1 MSAINET
8 DTNEIE
14 YTLKTKSNIKFRD
27 MKGRPRWVRLE
38 QRHADYEDHRAT
50 CELLGDEP
58 MPKANQ
64 GHLSAAKLKGSPEYK
79 EKMNK
84 MTEKRERIKTH
95 NTGHF
100 ETDVRSCGCNKHTTE
115 YCFFCAVYG
124 NEPELRWL
132 TNPKKPKQ
140 RVRDMPC
147 EPLTFTAPTNDW
159 PSYRD
164 ILINAPKNEPEF
176 WPRMGQVY

>member
-1 MSAINET
+1 MSHLNENNVALDIMPNIKKT
-8 DTNEIE
+8 
-14 YTLKTKSNIKFRD
+14 TLKFRE

-38 QRHADYEDHRAT
+38 QRHADYEEHRAT
-50 CELLGDEP
+50 CELIGEEP
-58 MPKANQ
+58 MPKAIQ

-79 EKMNK
+79 KKVNK
-84 MTEKRERIKTH
+84 LTDKRERIKTH
-95 NTGHF
+95 PVQF
-100 ETDVRSCGCNKHTTE
+100 ETHDRSCGCNTN

-124 NEPELRWL
+124 NELELRWL
-132 TNPKKPKQ
+132 NNPKKHKR

-147 EPLTFTAPTNDW
+147 APLEIVAPKNDW

-164 ILINAPKNEPEF
+164 ILINVPTNEPEF

>member
-1 MSAINET
+1 MSDII
-8 DTNEIE
+8 EIDF
-14 YTLKTKSNIKFRD
+14 TPKSKSNIKFRD

-50 CELLGDEP
+50 CELMGDEP
-58 MPKANQ
+58 MPKATQ

-84 MTEKRERIKTH
+84 MTEKRERVRTH

-100 ETDVRSCGCNKHTTE
+100 ETDVRSCGCFKDTTYFTD

-132 TNPKKPKQ
+132 TNPKKPKR

-147 EPLTFTAPTNDW
+147 EPLTFAAPKNDW

-164 ILINAPKNEPEF
+164 ILINAPTNEPEF

>member
-95 NTGHF
+95 NTEHF
-100 ETDVRSCGCNKHTTE
+100 ETDVRSCG
-115 YCFFCAVYG
+115 V
-124 NEPELRWL
+124 ELRLL